1 MRPPARR
8 PLGFINGP
16 VALDPVASIER
27 TPLPSRLHAG
37 THLPALDGLRGIAIL
52 CVLAMHFA
60 IATPLTAGDRLVYAM
75 ARNGWIGVDLF
86 FVLSGFLITGIL
98 FDSRGRP
105 GAVKSFYARRV
116 LRIFPLYYGLL
127 ISLFLLDRWT
137 GAAGPWVE
145 KIQGD
150 QAWHWLYLSNFL
162 AARDGW
168 AGIRGVGHLWSLAI
182 EEQFYLLWPFAVL
195 FLARKHLLP
204 LCLGMLGVSFAT
216 RLAMVYLGV
225 SPIAVYALTFTRWDG
240 LAVGA
245 MIAIVAR
252 QRGGLDLLA
261 RWSLPVLV
269 TGSLATLGFLAA
281 APYRSHYGVATQ
293 TTGYAVLALTF
304 GALLVL
310 TVRAREGSR
319 LHRSLS
325 APGLRFFGRYSYGI
339 YVLHGPLLSWLAA
352 VGFSPA
358 LMPKVWGSALPGQ
371 ALFAAGALA
380 ATTAVALVS
389 WHLVEKPFL
398 SLKRF
403 FPSAAAP
410 RPAPAVDTLPA
421 RAAA

>member
-1 MRPPARR
+1 MTEP
-8 PLGFINGP
+8 
-16 VALDPVASIER
+16 

-37 THLPALDGLRGIAIL
+37 VHLPALDGLRGIAIL

-60 IATPLTAGDRLVYAM
+60 IAPPLTAGDRFVYAL

-98 FDSRGRP
+98 LDSRGKP

-116 LRIFPLYYGLL
+116 LRIFPLYYAFL
-127 ISLFLLDRWT
+127 ISLFVLDRWT
-137 GAAGPWVE
+137 SAAGPWVAQV
-145 KIQGD
+145 QGE
-150 QAWHWLYLSNFL
+150 QAWHWLYLTNFL

-168 AGIRGVGHLWSLAI
+168 AGLPGVGHLWSLAI

-195 FLARKHLLP
+195 FLARRRLLP
-204 LCLGMLGVSFAT
+204 LCLGMLGVSLAT
-216 RLAMVYLGV
+216 RLVLVYLGT

-252 QRGGLDLLA
+252 QRGGLDALA
-261 RWSLPVLV
+261 RWSPPVLV
-269 TGSLATLGFLAA
+269 AGSLATVGFLSA

-304 GALLVL
+304 GALLVFA
-310 TVRAREGSR
+310 VRAREGSR

-371 ALFAAGALA
+371 AMFAAGALA
-380 ATTAVALVS
+380 ASTAVALVS
-389 WHLVEKPFL
+389 WHLVEQPFL
-398 SLKRF
+398 ALKRF
-403 FPSAAAP
+403 FPSATAP
-410 RPAPAVDTLPA
+410 RPAAAEATLTPA